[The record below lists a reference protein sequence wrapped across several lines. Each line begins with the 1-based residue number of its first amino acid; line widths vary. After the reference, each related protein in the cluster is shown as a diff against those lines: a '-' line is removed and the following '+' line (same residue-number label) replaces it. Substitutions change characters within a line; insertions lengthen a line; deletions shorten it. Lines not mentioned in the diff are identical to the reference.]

1 MSEQG
6 AIDSDFD
13 DAEISYEQRVA
24 DALEDVRTEPVR
36 YAGSLPGD
44 GSESADDTNR
54 VTS

>member
-24 DALEDVRTEPVR
+24 DALEARSAWQ
-36 YAGSLPGD
+36 AG
-44 GSESADDTNR
+44 GSE
-54 VTS
+54 